1 MTDPIRRARPPSSV
15 RYYPEMIQGSEE
27 WLEIRRGMMTASE
40 LDRLLTSTLR
50 PSKND
55 KARAHVWELAAQR
68 ISGYTEPQYMSY
80 EMMKG
85 HEAEQTVR
93 ELYADN
99 FAPVEQ
105 CGFVTNDK
113 FGFTLGCS
121 PDGLVDTPDNT
132 GGYGLIEIKT
142 QMQRKHVQTLV
153 EYAATGEVPAEFV
166 LQVQGQLLVTER
178 EWCDVL
184 CYHGGLPMMPMR
196 VFPDEDVQRAI
207 IDAASDAEVRIKRIL
222 ASYNAIDILG
232 TRDSKLVPTER
243 VVEQEMV
250 I

>member
-1 MTDPIRRARPPSSV
+1 MSTSV
-15 RYYPEMIQGSEE
+15 RYYPDMIQGSDE
-27 WLEIRRGMMTASE
+27 WLEIRRGMITASE

-85 HEAEQTVR
+85 HDAEQTVR

-121 PDGLVDTPDNT
+121 PDGLVGDD
-132 GGYGLIEIKT
+132 GLIEIKT

-153 EYAATGEVPAEFV
+153 EYAETGEVPAEFV

-196 VFPDEDVQRAI
+196 VFPDEDVLAAIDRA
-207 IDAASDAEVRIKRIL
+207 ATDAELRIKRIL